1 MDLLCLMGLFP
12 KEYEETILK
21 NSIGG
26 VQNAANKF
34 QWGIV
39 KGLDEME
46 NIQFKIL
53 NSLYIGSYPKRYR
66 ELQIPSFKFCH
77 VKTSE
82 DFNIGFTNLT
92 VIKNMSR
99 YFGIKREID
108 KWAVSN
114 TGENKAIIAYAM
126 ASPFV
131 EILNYV
137 KKKYPYITCCLVV
150 PDLPE
155 YMNASLME
163 KKIYKILKK
172 LQVYYFKKKLKPV
185 DCYVLL
191 TKYMREW
198 FDWEIKYAVI
208 EGISSRESCDFKKSG
223 DNKKKAIVY
232 AGMIE
237 EKYGVLDLVK
247 AFMQIENPE
256 WTLELF
262 GSGSSLG
269 DIEKLSRQDSRIHI
283 RGMVS
288 NDKVIEEQKEAELLV
303 NPRNDS
309 HKFTKSS
316 FPSKVIEYMIS
327 GTTMMGYKLS
337 GMPDEYE
344 SFFYKIDEGKNG
356 MKNTLQRVMNLSSE
370 ERIVKGEK
378 ALQFI
383 IQEKSAK
390 QQCKKMIDLIND
402 SVQVD

>member
-1 MDLLCLMGLFP
+1 
-12 KEYEETILK
+12 
-21 NSIGG
+21 
-26 VQNAANKF
+26 
-34 QWGIV
+34 
-39 KGLDEME
+39 
-46 NIQFKIL
+46 
-53 NSLYIGSYPKRYR
+53 
-66 ELQIPSFKFCH
+66 
-77 VKTSE
+77 
-82 DFNIGFTNLT
+82 
-92 VIKNMSR
+92 
-99 YFGIKREID
+99 
-108 KWAVSN
+108 
-114 TGENKAIIAYAM
+114 
-126 ASPFV
+126 
-131 EILNYV
+131 
-137 KKKYPYITCCLVV
+137 
-150 PDLPE
+150 
-155 YMNASLME
+155 
-163 KKIYKILKK
+163 
-172 LQVYYFKKKLKPV
+172 
-185 DCYVLL
+185 
-191 TKYMREW
+191 MREW

-309 HKFTKSS
+309 HKFTKYS
-316 FPSKVIEYMIS
+316 FPSKVIEYMSS
-327 GTTMMGYKLS
+327 GTPMMGYKLS